1 MLATPGG
8 TAFDRSAPAAEGGNV
23 MAMPMTIREYLRAC
37 DIDYEEVSHPR
48 AVSTSRIAEVS
59 HVGGDQLAKAI
70 MLHGEAGYRV
80 AVVPSTC
87 DADLNVLSQMV
98 HEELELATEDEV
110 RREFNDCDPGAAIPV
125 GQAYGLQVY
134 LDDQLRHQPDIY
146 FEAGD
151 HETLVHMS
159 GTDFDRLMADSRHG
173 LFSRPRY

>member
-1 MLATPGG
+1 
-8 TAFDRSAPAAEGGNV
+8 

-59 HVGGDQLAKAI
+59 HVSGSQLAKAI
-70 MLHGEAGYRV
+70 MLHSDTGYRV

-87 DADLNVLSQMV
+87 DADLNELSRLF
-98 HEELELATEDEV
+98 HEKLELATENEV
-110 RREFNDCDPGAAIPV
+110 CREFDDCDPGAAIVV
-125 GQAYGLQVY
+125 GQAYGLEVY

-159 GTDFDRLMADSRHG
+159 GNDFDRLMAGSHHG
-173 LFSRPRY
+173 PFSMPR